1 MEIERRFEYSF
12 LLNHKSTTMLKLNWL
27 LATLFPMTMFAQTAQ
42 TDVEKDIF
50 EEQRKASEAFSQKKS
65 ANINQGFYISPKS
78 VGVFSFD
85 AEFEQDYFVPGV
97 RVSSWPNP
105 FFEKIDIQIEVKEQE
120 TCVLE
125 LTDSEGYKVLPVQK
139 FDLAPGIHN
148 IACDAGHLKDGNYI
162 LNVRKPDSKGSVQV
176 RISKRD

>member
-1 MEIERRFEYSF
+1 
-12 LLNHKSTTMLKLNWL
+12 MLKLNWL
-27 LATLFPMTMFAQTAQ
+27 VATMFPMTMFAQTAQ
-42 TDVEKDIF
+42 TDTEKDIF
-50 EEQRKASEAFSQKKS
+50 EEQRKTAESFSQQKS
-65 ANINQGFYISPKS
+65 SSSNQGFYITTKS
-78 VGVFSFD
+78 IGAFSFD

-105 FFEKIDIQIEVKEQE
+105 FFEKINIQIELKEHE
-120 TCVLE
+120 TCVFE
-125 LTDSEGYKVLPVQK
+125 LTNTEGYKVLPTQK

-148 IACDAGHLKDGNYI
+148 IACDAGHLKDGAYI

>member
-1 MEIERRFEYSF
+1 
-12 LLNHKSTTMLKLNWL
+12 MLKLNWL
-27 LATLFPMTMFAQTAQ
+27 LATVFPMTMFAQTAQ

-125 LTDSEGYKVLPVQK
+125 LTDAEGYKVLPVQK

>member
-1 MEIERRFEYSF
+1 
-12 LLNHKSTTMLKLNWL
+12 MLKLNWL

-65 ANINQGFYISPKS
+65 ANINQGFYISPNS

-125 LTDSEGYKVLPVQK
+125 LTDAEGYKVLPIQK

>member
-1 MEIERRFEYSF
+1 
-12 LLNHKSTTMLKLNWL
+12 MLKLNWL
-27 LATLFPMTMFAQTAQ
+27 LATMFPMTMFAQTAQ

-50 EEQRKASEAFSQKKS
+50 EEQRKASEAFSQQKS
-65 ANINQGFYISPKS
+65 VKTNQGFYISPKS

-120 TCVLE
+120 TYVFE
-125 LTDSEGYKVLPVQK
+125 LTDNEGYKVLPTQK
-139 FDLAPGIHN
+139 FDLTPGVHN
-148 IACDAGHLKDGNYI
+148 IACDAGHLKDGTYI